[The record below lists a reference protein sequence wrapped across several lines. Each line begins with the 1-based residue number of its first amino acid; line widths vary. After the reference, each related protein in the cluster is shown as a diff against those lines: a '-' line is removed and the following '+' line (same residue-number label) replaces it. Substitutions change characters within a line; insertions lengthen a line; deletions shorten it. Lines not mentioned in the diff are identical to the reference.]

1 MKCTMTSG
9 GSEYAVDLTVTKVE
23 GLNIGFHY
31 DVADAPKD
39 GSTPALS
46 VNERQLEQQ
55 VSSMLEKEVGQRP
68 DRIDCPGNL
77 DGKIGETMRCTL
89 TAGTDELGLTVTVTE
104 IEGTTVNFDIEVD
117 NKTAGPAG

>member
-1 MKCTMTSG
+1 
-9 GSEYAVDLTVTKVE
+9 
-23 GLNIGFHY
+23 
-31 DVADAPKD
+31 
-39 GSTPALS
+39 
-46 VNERQLEQQ
+46 
-55 VSSMLEKEVGQRP
+55 MLEKEVGQRP